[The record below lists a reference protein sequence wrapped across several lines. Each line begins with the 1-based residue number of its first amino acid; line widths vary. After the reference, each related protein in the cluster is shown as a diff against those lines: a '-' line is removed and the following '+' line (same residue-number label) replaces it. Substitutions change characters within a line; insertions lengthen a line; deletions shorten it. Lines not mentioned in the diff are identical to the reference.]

1 MPESSWPEND
11 SYSELEPLHSLL
23 GDRADLPEA
32 GRASYEPDRGEN
44 RRRRAAVAL
53 ICIWSGTIALHLVT
67 WGYWVVVGLT
77 TLMSLQ
83 AVRILLARPLT
94 VPAPLLDTE
103 GDVFPLVSILVAA
116 KNEEAVIT
124 RLVKTLCA
132 LDYPTHCYELWV
144 IDDNSTDQT
153 PILLKQLAQQY
164 EQLKVFYRSANAS
177 GGKSG
182 ALNQVLPLTKGEI
195 IAVFD
200 ADAQVSPDM
209 LLRVLPLFKREELG
223 AVQVRKAVSNG
234 SENGWT
240 RGQVAEMALDSFYQ
254 RQRIAVGGM
263 GELRGNGQFVRREAL
278 EQCGGWNEATITD
291 DLDLTFR
298 LHLDQWDVDFMAVPA
313 VEEEGVTQAI
323 ALWHQRSRWAEGGY
337 QRYLDYWQ
345 PILRNRMGTR
355 KTIDLVMFWVIQ
367 YLLPTAI
374 VPDLLMSLWR
384 SRPLLVS
391 PLTTLTLAL
400 SVFGTVAG
408 LRQIRSQTA
417 KPSHLSPNETLP
429 SKRRAL
435 SKQLISSLRLLF
447 HTLFGTLYMFHWL
460 PVVAITTMRL
470 SIRPKRLKWVK
481 TIHQGEG

>member
-11 SYSELEPLHSLL
+11 SYNELEPLSSLL
-23 GDRADLPEA
+23 VDLSDRPEA
-32 GRASYEPDRGEN
+32 ESASSKPERGNN

-53 ICIWSGTIALHLVT
+53 VVIWSGTIALHLVA
-67 WGYWVVVGLT
+67 WGSWVIVGLT
-77 TLMSLQ
+77 TLMGIQ
-83 AVRILLARPLT
+83 AARILLARPLS
-94 VPAPLLDTE
+94 VPSSLLE
-103 GDVFPLVSILVAA
+103 AMGDDVPLVSILVAA

-124 RLVKTLCA
+124 RLVKTLCE

-153 PILLKQLAQQY
+153 PLLLQQLTQQY
-164 EQLKVFYRSANAS
+164 EQLRVFYRPANAS

-182 ALNQVLPLTKGEI
+182 ALNQVLPLAKGEI

-200 ADAQVSPDM
+200 ADAQVSQDM
-209 LLRVLPLFKREELG
+209 LQRVLPLFQREELG

-234 SENGWT
+234 AENGWT

-254 RQRIAVGGM
+254 RQRIAIGGI

-278 EQCGGWNEATITD
+278 ERCGGWNEATITD

-298 LHLDQWDVDFMAVPA
+298 LHLDQWDVDFMALPA

-337 QRYLDYWQ
+337 QRYLDYWR
-345 PILRNRMGTR
+345 PILQNRMGTR
-355 KTIDLVMFWVIQ
+355 KTIDLLMFWVIQ

-374 VPDLLMSLWR
+374 VPDLLMSVLRNR
-384 SRPLLVS
+384 SLLVS
-391 PLTTLTLAL
+391 PLTTLTLVL
-400 SVFGTVAG
+400 SVLGTVAG
-408 LRQIRSQTA
+408 LRQIRSQT
-417 KPSHLSPNETLP
+417 STLP
-429 SKRRAL
+429 LVPNGNQSKRLGAQVAL
-435 SKQLISSLRLLF
+435 SLRLLL

-460 PVVAITTMRL
+460 PVVAVTTARL
-470 SIRPKRLKWVK
+470 SIRPKRLRWVK
-481 TIHQGEG
+481 TIHQGGE